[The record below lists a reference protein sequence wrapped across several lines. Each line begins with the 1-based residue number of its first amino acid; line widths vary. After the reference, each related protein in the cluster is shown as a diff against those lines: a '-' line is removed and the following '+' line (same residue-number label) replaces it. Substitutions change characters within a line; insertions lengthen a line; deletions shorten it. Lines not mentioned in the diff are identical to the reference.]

1 MTRNT
6 AGVKNPVSN
15 EEFAKIVAK
24 GEARLGAQFF
34 FGGEVTPKAIVVE
47 KPVEKPVEKVVEA
60 PVAPKVI
67 DKEAYRQRT
76 HASFASF
83 VEDIEVENP
92 YTDVFEQAVRQ
103 LQSIHE
109 YKGSR

>member
-15 EEFAKIVAK
+15 EEFAKIVAR
-24 GEARLGAQFF
+24 GEARLGTQFF
-34 FGGEVTPKAIVVE
+34 FGGEVAPKAIVAPVE
-47 KPVEKPVEKVVEA
+47 KPVEKPIEKVVEP
-60 PVAPKVI
+60 PVAKI
-67 DKEAYRQRT
+67 DKEAHRQRV
-76 HASFASF
+76 HVSFASF

-103 LQSIHE
+103 LQTVHE